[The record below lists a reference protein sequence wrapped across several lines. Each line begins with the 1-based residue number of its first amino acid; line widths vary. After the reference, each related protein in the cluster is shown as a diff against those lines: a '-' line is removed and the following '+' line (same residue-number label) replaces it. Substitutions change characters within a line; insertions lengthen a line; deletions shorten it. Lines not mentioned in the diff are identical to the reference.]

1 MQYLSLIKTSFR
13 FASICVLAF
22 LVPSCD
28 KKTFDSK
35 IRFNP
40 SINRIFWLD
49 DDRVL
54 TTAGNGETCQSTQ
67 SGVQDLMQILEFD
80 TRKDSVS
87 WYGSPRAFR
96 LCYANGN
103 ISFERYQS
111 ANGTCLNVGTYFSG
125 PYGQEK
131 DIGSLHADKVID
143 YFNCSLQPNEK
154 PSGVIEKR
162 PEALPRKLVEGHGWI
177 LGTEIGLIYDE
188 DNTTFNTQLRDT
200 EHPNYPIA
208 IYPEINSSPIHIDTN
223 EFKPWIEQG
232 YHALIL
238 RYEKYKDAYLLGLY
252 NSRAIASNEN
262 NRHGQFWWLYP
273 DGRLET
279 IINFESK
286 GDDFFSTVGLDLI
299 PTKAGLF
306 VVGGVGD
313 PNLRYKNGLYKQTPK
328 GDFELVV
335 RGEIKR
341 FALSPN
347 GCKLAFGINPRPD
360 INLGVYYLQAIDL
373 CKPT

>member
-1 MQYLSLIKTSFR
+1 LRKSYIGYLHT
-13 FASICVLAF
+13 V
-22 LVPSCD
+22 D
-28 KKTFDSK
+28 
-35 IRFNP
+35 
-40 SINRIFWLD
+40 
-49 DDRVL
+49 
-54 TTAGNGETCQSTQ
+54 ET
-67 SGVQDLMQILEFD
+67 
-80 TRKDSVS
+80 
-87 WYGSPRAFR
+87 
-96 LCYANGN
+96 
-103 ISFERYQS
+103 
-111 ANGTCLNVGTYFSG
+111 
-125 PYGQEK
+125 
-131 DIGSLHADKVID
+131 ID
-143 YFNCSLQPNEK
+143 YFNCSWQPNER
-154 PSGVIEKR
+154 PLGIIER
-162 PEALPRKLVEGHGWI
+162 WPEALPRKLVEGHGWI
-177 LGTEIGLIYDE
+177 LGAEIGLIYNE
-188 DNTTFNTQLRDT
+188 DDDTLNTQLRKA

-252 NSRAIASNEN
+252 DSHAIGSNEN

-279 IINFESK
+279 IISFDYNRLETIITFDPK
-286 GDDFFSTVGLDLI
+286 GGDFFSTIGLDLI
-299 PTKAGLF
+299 PTKSGLF
-306 VVGGVGD
+306 LVGGVGD
-313 PNLRYKNGLYKQTPK
+313 PGLRYKNGLYKQTPK

-335 RGEIKR
+335 RGEIKK